1 MREPKCASRE
11 KTRTTGRTVF
21 FITPQTRTASRQ
33 NAFRYDGSAS
43 VRSLYNYFRDC
54 YDPSTGRYCQADPI
68 GIAGG
73 LNVYEYAR
81 SNPLTYTDPLGLDPF
96 GSNSAGSGGF
106 TPAPTPFDVF
116 VPGTS
121 ANNAFVQSVY
131 QMGKA
136 IKSAC
141 SDDPPEDKKKKN
153 CQALKDSILAT
164 CASLTGRKKF
174 DCFAAAQE
182 SYQQCMSEQ

>member
-1 MREPKCASRE
+1 MWKA
-11 KTRTTGRTVF
+11 
-21 FITPQTRTASRQ
+21 
-33 NAFRYDGSAS
+33 Y
-43 VRSLYNYFRDC
+43 
-54 YDPSTGRYCQADPI
+54 YDPFGKATLRVSTVENNLRFPGQYYDRETGLFYNLNRDYDPTIGRYVEVDPI